1 MKQDLFENLVLARG
15 RRLNA
20 DLNFQDFRQW
30 IFTILRNVMAFL
42 SFTFNTYLEQGCLRL
57 LIYVIAMYGMV
68 VTLPV
73 ISGYKRC
80 DECTHMSLTVT
91 N

>member
-1 MKQDLFENLVLARG
+1 MQQDLFENLVLARG
-15 RRLNA
+15 RRCNA
-20 DLNFQDFRQW
+20 DLNLQDFRQR
-30 IFTILRNVMAFL
+30 IFTILRNVV
-42 SFTFNTYLEQGCLRL
+42 SYFTFNTYLEQGCLRL
-57 LIYVIAMYGMV
+57 LIYVIDMYGVV

-80 DECTHMSLTVT
+80 DECIYMSLTGT